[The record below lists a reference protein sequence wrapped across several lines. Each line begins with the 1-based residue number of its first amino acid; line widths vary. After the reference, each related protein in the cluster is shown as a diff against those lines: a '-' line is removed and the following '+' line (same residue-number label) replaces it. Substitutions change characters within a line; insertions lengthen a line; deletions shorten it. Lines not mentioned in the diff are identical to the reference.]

1 MKRNIVHYVTKQYM
15 QQNRKRTWITFFG
28 IVFMVLLMTCVFV
41 GKDTAIGYL
50 QDVASQRDGKWHI
63 ALYDITKEQR
73 DEVLALQGVKETAR
87 STDYGVTE
95 FAQSGNAER
104 PYLNVKAYQGQ
115 CFDWINIKVK
125 EGRLPEQSD
134 EIVISEAALTDGAVI
149 GIGDTIT
156 AEYFTRSLKGIDPE
170 LESTYFP
177 FQNLTVKYGEM
188 VEVPQNFPYYGAND
202 SFEEIRDY
210 TGQQQEYHIVGIIET
225 PGFEEQSSAG
235 YTAITALQ
243 DAEEADLEN
252 FNLSVRLDLKSAEI
266 DDMDYIMQFYNIAD
280 DRVEFNDYVL
290 VFSANSSERTLNY
303 LVFFLCF
310 FFVTL
315 IMFVSVILIYNVF
328 NISFEERS
336 WYLGMLSSVGATG
349 KQKRSSIYY
358 EAFYLLLFA
367 LPLGILAG
375 LVVVKLGMMAVRSFL
390 DQFLSIGMFVG
401 NIDVVLHVSGKALVT
416 IVILSVFTVLLSA
429 FLPARKVGKI
439 GPIECIRGNTDKK
452 NRQYRMSRKLLK
464 SGNAEKM
471 LADNAIKRQAKKTR
485 AVIAAAVSFMVILGV
500 TAFGANAVSKAAE
513 MKIAHGSDIE
523 LNDGRWDYI
532 FTMFS
537 MLTPEYE
544 AMKQEIIKAK
554 GVAEVTEWYENMF
567 VGTVPMDCLSEEYW
581 NAFEEIYR
589 LYGEDGE
596 KFLETWSESD
606 RNVDICILGFDSEI
620 LEEIALL
627 TGSDIEK
634 LNNEETPG
642 AIVVQSGELS
652 TDKEGFADRKPE
664 QSRYYEIEHM
674 TDKKV
679 GEEMPI
685 SIYSPTIEEVVEFPV
700 QVAGYATSEQLE
712 DYVSVHSQFL
722 WLIVSND
729 TASKMGGLME
739 DEDDSHLQPLLQGL
753 LIRLSDDEDGSE
765 IAGKLSRLNEES
777 GIYFFSSLSTD
788 KNLSDAIIGTVNVL
802 AVCFVILT
810 SIICLFNLF
819 NSIQGR
825 INERSREFAMLESV
839 GMTKDQ
845 LGKMLLYEC
854 MAIVLKS
861 IIYAAVIAGILCYL
875 IQYGVIMIFGPMQIS
890 FPWLLMT
897 GAVVLTVL
905 VVAGLTKYCYRKRKP
920 ETILERIRR
929 ESV

>member
-1 MKRNIVHYVTKQYM
+1 MKQNVVHYVTKQYM
-15 QQNRKRTWITFFG
+15 RQNRKRTWITFFG

-41 GKDTAIGYL
+41 GKDTALGYL
-50 QDVASQRDGKWHI
+50 EDVASQKEGKWHV

-73 DEVLALQGVKETAR
+73 DEVLALQGIKETAI
-87 STDYGVTE
+87 SVDYGATE
-95 FAQSGNAER
+95 FAQSANAER
-104 PYLNVKAYQGQ
+104 PYLNIKAYQQ
-115 CFDWINIKVK
+115 PCFDWMNIKVK

-134 EIVISEAALTDGAVI
+134 EIVISEAALADGSI
-149 GIGDTIT
+149 IEIGDTIT
-156 AEYFTRSLKGIDPE
+156 AEYFTRSLKGIDPK

-177 FQNLTVKYGEM
+177 FQNITLKYGEV
-188 VEVPQNFPYYGAND
+188 VEVPQNFPYYGTND

-210 TGQQQEYHIVGIIET
+210 TGQQQEYHIVGIMET

-235 YTAITALQ
+235 YTAIAALR
-243 DAEEADLEN
+243 DAEAADLEH

-266 DDMDYIMQFYNIAD
+266 DDMDYIMQFYKIAD

-303 LVFFLCF
+303 LVFFLCL
-310 FFVTL
+310 FFVIL
-315 IMFVSVILIYNVF
+315 IMFVSAILIYNVF

-367 LPLGILAG
+367 LPLGILVG
-375 LVVVKLGMMAVRSFL
+375 LVVVKLGMMAVRVFL
-390 DQFLSIGMFVG
+390 DKFLSIGMFVG
-401 NIDVVLHVSGKALVT
+401 NIDVVLHVSGRALVT
-416 IVILSVFTVLLSA
+416 IVILSVVTVLLSA

-452 NRQYRMSRKLLK
+452 NRQYRMNRKL
-464 SGNAEKM
+464 SRQAEKM

-513 MKIAHGSDIE
+513 MKIAGGSDVAM
-523 LNDGRWDYI
+523 NDGKWDYI
-532 FTMFS
+532 FTMYS
-537 MLTPEYE
+537 GTVSEYE
-544 AMKQEIIKAK
+544 EMKQEIMKAK
-554 GVAEVTEWYENMF
+554 GIAEVTEWYEDMF
-567 VGTVPMDCLSEEYW
+567 VGMVPLDCLSEEYW

-589 LYGEDGE
+589 LYGADGE
-596 KFLETWSESD
+596 EFLDTWSESD
-606 RNVDICILGFDSEI
+606 RNVNICILGFDSKT

-627 TGSDIEK
+627 TGSDIDK
-634 LNNEETPG
+634 LNSEETPG
-642 AIVVQSGELS
+642 AIVVQSGVLS
-652 TDKEGFADRKPE
+652 TDKEGFADRKPK

-679 GEEMPI
+679 GEEMPV
-685 SIYSPTIEEVVEFPV
+685 SIYSPTIEESVEFPV
-700 QVAGYATSEQLE
+700 QVAGYASSEQLE
-712 DYVSVHSQFL
+712 DYVSFHSQFL
-722 WLIVSND
+722 WLIVSNE
-729 TASKMGGLME
+729 TARKMSMMREE
-739 DEDDSHLQPLLQGL
+739 DNTDSLQRMPGL
-753 LIRLSDDEDGSE
+753 LIRVSEEEDCSE
-765 IAGKLSRLNEES
+765 IVDKLTRLNDES
-777 GIYFFSSLSTD
+777 GAYFFLPLSMD
-788 KNLSDAIIGTVNVL
+788 KTMSDAIIGIVNVL
-802 AVCFVILT
+802 AICFVILT

-854 MAIVLKS
+854 MEIVLKS

-875 IQYGVIMIFGPMQIS
+875 IQYGIIKIFGPMRIG
-890 FPWLLMT
+890 FPWLLMA
-897 GAVVLTVL
+897 GAVAITVF
-905 VVAGLTKYCYRKRKP
+905 VVAGLTKYCYRKRQP

>member
-1 MKRNIVHYVTKQYM
+1 MKRNVVHYVTKQYM
-15 QQNRKRTWITFFG
+15 QQNRKRTWVTFFG

-63 ALYDITKEQR
+63 ALYDITKEQK
-73 DEVLALQGVKETAR
+73 DEVLAMQGIEETAM
-87 STDYGVTE
+87 SVDYGVTE

-104 PYLNVKAYQGQ
+104 PYLNIKAYQEQ
-115 CFDWINIKVK
+115 CFDWMNIKVK

-134 EIVISEAALTDGAVI
+134 EIVISEAALTDGAAI

-177 FQNLTVKYGEM
+177 FQHLTVKYGE
-188 VEVPQNFPYYGAND
+188 VVKVPQNFPYYGKND
-202 SFEEIRDY
+202 SFEEVRDY
-210 TGQQQEYHIVGIIET
+210 TGQQQEYHIVGIIES
-225 PGFEEQSSAG
+225 PSFEEQSGAG

-243 DAEEADLEN
+243 DTEAAALEN
-252 FNLSVRLDLKSAEI
+252 FNLTVRLDLKSAEI
-266 DDMDYIMQFYNIAD
+266 DDLDYNMQFYKIAD

-303 LVFFLCF
+303 LVFFLCL
-310 FFVTL
+310 FFVIL
-315 IMFVSVILIYNVF
+315 IMFVSAILIYNVF

-375 LVVVKLGMMAVRSFL
+375 LVVVKLGMMAVRIFL
-390 DQFLSIGMFVG
+390 DKFLSIGMFVG
-401 NIDVVLHVSGKALVT
+401 NIDVALHVSGSALVT
-416 IVILSVFTVLLSA
+416 IVILSVVTVLLSA

-464 SGNAEKM
+464 SGHAEKM

-513 MKIAHGSDIE
+513 MKIAGGSDVAM
-523 LNDGRWDYI
+523 NDGKWDYI
-532 FTMFS
+532 FTMYLGTVS
-537 MLTPEYE
+537 EYE
-544 AMKQEIIKAK
+544 EIKQEIIRAK
-554 GVAEVTEWYENMF
+554 GIAEVTEWYEDMF
-567 VGTVPMDCLSEEYW
+567 VGTVPPDCLSEEYW
-581 NAFEEIYR
+581 NDFEEIYR
-589 LYGEDGE
+589 LYGADGE
-596 KFLETWSESD
+596 EFLDTWSESD
-606 RNVDICILGFDSEI
+606 RNVNICILGFDSKT

-627 TGSDIEK
+627 TGSDIDK
-634 LNNEETPG
+634 LNSEETPG
-642 AIVVQSGELS
+642 AIVVQSGVLS
-652 TDKEGFADRKPE
+652 TDKEGFADRKPK

-679 GEEMPI
+679 GEEMPV
-685 SIYSPTIEEVVEFPV
+685 SIYSPTIEESVEFPV
-700 QVAGYATSEQLE
+700 QVAGYASSEQLE
-712 DYVSVHSQFL
+712 DYVSFHSQFL
-722 WLIVSND
+722 WLIVSNE
-729 TASKMGGLME
+729 TARKMSRIME
-739 DEDDSHLQPLLQGL
+739 EDGSDLPQLLPGL
-753 LIRLSDDEDGSE
+753 LIRVSEEEDCSE
-765 IAGKLSRLNEES
+765 IIDKLTRLNDES
-777 GIYFFSSLSTD
+777 GAYFFLPLSMD
-788 KNLSDAIIGTVNVL
+788 KTMSDAIIGTVNVL
-802 AVCFVILT
+802 AICFVILT

-839 GMTKDQ
+839 GMTGDQ

-875 IQYGVIMIFGPMQIS
+875 IQYGVIKIFGAVQIS

-897 GAVVLTVL
+897 GAVILTVL
-905 VVAGLTKYCYRKRKP
+905 VVAGLTKYCYRKRQP